1 MRSLLTRR
9 LLFRLLWAIFIIQSC
24 LSVLNVG
31 ATYQRA
37 LTVTFHGML
46 HNYLKGCLDDIVV
59 KSRDV
64 SKHVNDLE
72 KVFFRCREYNLNQL
86 KCAFILDRASQ
97 LTCFCR

>member
-9 LLFRLLWAIFIIQSC
+9 LLFRLLWANFIIQSC

-59 KSRDV
+59 KSTDV
-64 SKHVNDLE
+64 INMLMTWRKSFSDAE
-72 KVFFRCREYNLNQL
+72 S
-86 KCAFILDRASQ
+86 I
-97 LTCFCR
+97 T